1 MSGWR
6 YVAFCVHVLYNG
18 IVNPCFDVFI
28 ANFIHD
34 HVKEHYTVERLLKT
48 VRIAHLEGIQGWLSK
63 FGEDGESAYDKL
75 VEDGCLTKR
84 GLKLLLWDQGVIRP
98 A

>member
-6 YVAFCVHVLYNG
+6 YVAFCVHVLFNG
-18 IVNPCFDVFI
+18 ILHPFLDVFI

-34 HVKEHYTVERLLKT
+34 HVKKHYTVEGLLANVYINHRT
-48 VRIAHLEGIQGWLSK
+48 GVQEWFSK
-63 FGEDGESAYDKL
+63 FEKDGMNRFDEFLEY
-75 VEDGCLTKR
+75 GLTER